1 MNTENSK
8 VVNVMS
14 WLILIILA
22 LLPFHAFLSVWFSSI
37 IGHYTLLRLWKEV
50 LLIFLSAGAGYILA
64 KDKILRIAA
73 MNSLLIRLTVIYI
86 ILTVVWGVAA
96 YAFNKV
102 TLKALG
108 FGFIVNL
115 RFLIFFLI
123 VWAVASKS
131 SLLKRLWLK
140 FLIIPATLVIF
151 FGILQRIVFPY
162 DFLKHFGYGP
172 NTIYPYET
180 INHNINYPRI
190 MSTLRGAN
198 PLGVYLILILTALAS
213 AAIKFK
219 RNRSWSG
226 VLLITGMIVL
236 VCTYSRAAWIGVILS
251 LFSFGLMS
259 LKRVKVERLLLPAFI
274 VLLISAVALIVILH
288 NNTTFENIFFHT
300 QKHSAV
306 QANSDQGHI
315 AAFKN
320 GIRDV
325 VSEPIGR
332 GIGTAGPAS
341 VYNNNNVRIAENY
354 YLQIAQEIGWAGM
367 ILFIAINYLVACELW
382 FRRDDMLAR
391 ILLASLIGISFVN
404 FLSHAWTDDTIS
416 YLWWGLAGIALA
428 PIITDRQKAHGKKIK
443 AKS

>member
-73 MNSLLIRLTVIYI
+73 MNSLLVRLTVIYI

-123 VWAVASKS
+123 VWTVASKS

-274 VLLISAVALIVILH
+274 VLLISAVILVVILQ

>member
-73 MNSLLIRLTVIYI
+73 MNSLLVRLTVIYI

-198 PLGVYLILILTALAS
+198 PLGVYLILILTALA
-213 AAIKFK
+213 AVVIKFK
-219 RNRSWSG
+219 RNRLWIG
-226 VLLITGMIVL
+226 ALLITGMIVL

-259 LKRVKVERLLLPAFI
+259 LKRIKVERLLLPAFI

-325 VSEPIGR
+325 AHEPLGR
-332 GIGTAGPAS
+332 GVGTAGPAS

-382 FRRDDMLAR
+382 FRRDDMLPR
-391 ILLASLIGISFVN
+391 VLLASLIGISFVN

>member
-198 PLGVYLILILTALAS
+198 PLGVYLILILTALA
-213 AAIKFK
+213 AVVIKFK
-219 RNRSWSG
+219 RNRLWIG
-226 VLLITGMIVL
+226 ALLITGMIVL

-259 LKRVKVERLLLPAFI
+259 LKRIKVERLLLPAFI

-325 VSEPIGR
+325 AHEPLGR
-332 GIGTAGPAS
+332 GVGTAGPAS

-382 FRRDDMLAR
+382 FRRDDMLPR
-391 ILLASLIGISFVN
+391 VLLASLIGISFVN

>member
-1 MNTENSK
+1 
-8 VVNVMS
+8 
-14 WLILIILA
+14 
-22 LLPFHAFLSVWFSSI
+22 
-37 IGHYTLLRLWKEV
+37 
-50 LLIFLSAGAGYILA
+50 
-64 KDKILRIAA
+64 
-73 MNSLLIRLTVIYI
+73 
-86 ILTVVWGVAA
+86 
-96 YAFNKV
+96 
-102 TLKALG
+102 
-108 FGFIVNL
+108 
-115 RFLIFFLI
+115 
-123 VWAVASKS
+123 
-131 SLLKRLWLK
+131 
-140 FLIIPATLVIF
+140 
-151 FGILQRIVFPY
+151 
-162 DFLKHFGYGP
+162 
-172 NTIYPYET
+172 
-180 INHNINYPRI
+180 
-190 MSTLRGAN
+190 
-198 PLGVYLILILTALAS
+198 VYLILILTALA
-213 AAIKFK
+213 AVVIKFK
-219 RNRSWSG
+219 RNRLWIG
-226 VLLITGMIVL
+226 ALLITGMIVL

-259 LKRVKVERLLLPAFI
+259 LKRIKVERLLLPAFI

-325 VSEPIGR
+325 AHEPLGR
-332 GIGTAGPAS
+332 GVGTAGPAS

>member
-50 LLIFLSAGAGYILA
+50 LLIFLSAGTVYILA

-73 MNSLLIRLTVIYI
+73 MNSLLVRLTVIYI

-123 VWAVASKS
+123 VWTVASKS

-198 PLGVYLILILTALAS
+198 PLGVYLILILTALA
-213 AAIKFK
+213 AVVIKFK
-219 RNRSWSG
+219 RNRLWIG
-226 VLLITGMIVL
+226 ALLITGMIVL

-259 LKRVKVERLLLPAFI
+259 LKRIKVERLLLPAFI

-325 VSEPIGR
+325 AHEPLGR
-332 GIGTAGPAS
+332 GVGTAGPAS

-382 FRRDDMLAR
+382 FRRDDMLPR
-391 ILLASLIGISFVN
+391 VLLASLIGISFVN

>member
-50 LLIFLSAGAGYILA
+50 LLIFLSAGTVYILA

-73 MNSLLIRLTVIYI
+73 MNSLLVRLTVIYI

-96 YAFNKV
+96 YALNKV

-108 FGFIVNL
+108 FGFIVNI

-274 VLLISAVALIVILH
+274 VLLISAVILVVILQ

>member
-50 LLIFLSAGAGYILA
+50 LLIFLSAGTVYILA

-73 MNSLLIRLTVIYI
+73 MNSLLVRLTVIYI

-96 YAFNKV
+96 YALNKV

-108 FGFIVNL
+108 FGFIVNI

-274 VLLISAVALIVILH
+274 VLLISAVILVVILQ

-382 FRRDDMLAR
+382 FRRDDMLPR
-391 ILLASLIGISFVN
+391 VLLASLIGISFVN

>member
-73 MNSLLIRLTVIYI
+73 MNSLLVRLTVIYI

-123 VWAVASKS
+123 VWTVASKS

-198 PLGVYLILILTALAS
+198 PLGVYLILILTALA
-213 AAIKFK
+213 AVVIKFK
-219 RNRSWSG
+219 RNRLWIG
-226 VLLITGMIVL
+226 ALLITGMIVL

-259 LKRVKVERLLLPAFI
+259 LKRIKVERLLLPAFI

-325 VSEPIGR
+325 AHEPLGR
-332 GIGTAGPAS
+332 GVGTAGPAS

-382 FRRDDMLAR
+382 FRRDDMLPR
-391 ILLASLIGISFVN
+391 VLLASLIGISFVN

>member
-123 VWAVASKS
+123 VWTVASKS

-274 VLLISAVALIVILH
+274 VLLISAVILVVILQ

>member
-123 VWAVASKS
+123 VWTVASKS

-198 PLGVYLILILTALAS
+198 PLGVYLILILTALA
-213 AAIKFK
+213 AVVIKFK
-219 RNRSWSG
+219 RNRLWIG
-226 VLLITGMIVL
+226 ALLITGMIVL

-259 LKRVKVERLLLPAFI
+259 LKRIKVERLLLPAFI

-325 VSEPIGR
+325 AHEPLGR
-332 GIGTAGPAS
+332 GVGTAGPAS

-382 FRRDDMLAR
+382 FRRDDMLPR
-391 ILLASLIGISFVN
+391 VLLASLIGISFVN